1 MTIVLQLEWCEC
13 VRSYTVVVVVVY
25 QVVAGVAAVA
35 VASLSAAAITEVE

>member
-13 VRSYTVVVVVVY
+13 VRSYTVFVVVVY

-35 VASLSAAAITEVE
+35 SLSAAAITEVE